1 MLPYASVHLP
11 NVIDFNLVY
20 KLIEDEWDGIHDS
33 IKELIVEVAELCQK
47 TSLTLFGKHFKRFS
61 GLLELL

>member
-1 MLPYASVHLP
+1 MQPYASVHLP

-20 KLIEDEWDGIHDS
+20 KLIEDEWDTIHNS
-33 IKELIVEVAELCQK
+33 IKELIMEVAELCQR
-47 TSLTLFGKHFKRFS
+47 TSLTLFGRHFKRFP